1 MEYSNKRDLPE
12 IKGYNTPQIRIK
24 RSGQFGSPG
33 QGHIDTSN
41 VPSYAT
47 LPRNS
52 RGGSRRSRSLTPRSP
67 HLNQARVSGDGTGT
81 APRGTGT
88 TPRPPHHNAARMFGD
103 SNPGTGPTTVHSRTL
118 PRQPRPVA
126 SPGLNRAAAPL
137 TADDPDKPVTVSI
150 KTIPR
155 MKINRISQE
164 EQIAKKEAR
173 SRRKVEYF
181 QSTPADKIKVTQRDL
196 EAYVQFYEKKL
207 SSIVTDMDSN
217 IAVEKRKKDNLEGKL
232 KKLLDANDLLS
243 KELAVIRRDLKK
255 CQILTE
261 TPV

>member
-1 MEYSNKRDLPE
+1 MITLVFITKTGTIS
-12 IKGYNTPQIRIK
+12 
-24 RSGQFGSPG
+24 
-33 QGHIDTSN
+33 GHIGTSN

-47 LPRNS
+47 LPRN
-52 RGGSRRSRSLTPRSP
+52 SRRSRSLTPRSP

-88 TPRPPHHNAARMFGD
+88 APRPPHHNAARMFGD

-217 IAVEKRKKDNLEGKL
+217 IAVEKRKKDNLEG
-232 KKLLDANDLLS
+232 N
-243 KELAVIRRDLKK
+243 
-255 CQILTE
+255 
-261 TPV
+261 